1 MIEITESGVTFGPFE
16 EGSLYEIEK
25 SKNLPNNSKPVE
37 FVWAITGRNTLVL
50 VEAKSSFSNPVNET
64 DFNQNIKDICDKF
77 MDSLVVMV
85 AAYLRRLEKI
95 RNELPDDFEQVEWSR
110 ANIQFRLVIPSF
122 SKEWLP
128 PINDKLRTSLKHFLL
143 SFGIPVEN
151 LKVVN
156 KDLALQEELLKP
168 EQ

>member
-1 MIEITESGVTFGPFE
+1 MIEITESGVTFGPFDE
-16 EGSLYEIEK
+16 NSLYVIEK

-37 FVWAITGRNTLVL
+37 FVWTVTGRNTLVL
-50 VEAKSSFSNPVNET
+50 VEAKSSFSIPTNES
-64 DFNQNIKDICDKF
+64 DFNSNVKDICDKF
-77 MDSLVVMV
+77 MDSLVIIV
-85 AAYLRRLEKI
+85 AAYLGRLDKI
-95 RNELPDDFEQVEWSR
+95 KNEFPDDFANVEW
-110 ANIQFRLVIPSF
+110 NIINVQFRLVIPSF

-156 KDLALQEELLKP
+156 RELAQKEGLLKP